1 MVESNKN
8 EIPEMNLNRKYDTKG
23 PTVQQNLS
31 DAQKEMQKTKK
42 ELDKVKGG
50 EEIINFKVNNFPKI
64 NVGCKCYL
72 VHDGFIRG
80 WMEVVGLSEKEFTC
94 STTGKKWVGKFIERS
109 GPFHNIDPI
118 LMKGFQGFR
127 YY

>member
-1 MVESNKN
+1 MKKIIREKLRESLNIKKDIIITLPKSVKWVEY
-8 EIPEMNLNRKYDTKG
+8 E
-23 PTVQQNLS
+23 
-31 DAQKEMQKTKK
+31 K